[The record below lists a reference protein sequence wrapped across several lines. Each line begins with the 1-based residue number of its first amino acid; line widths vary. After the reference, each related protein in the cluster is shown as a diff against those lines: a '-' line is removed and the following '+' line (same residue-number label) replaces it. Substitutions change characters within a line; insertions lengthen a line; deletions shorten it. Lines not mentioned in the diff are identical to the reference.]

1 MKIINLNTILKT
13 LFAFFFALTLF
24 IGGQAKAEARPTA
37 GNPLQYI
44 GALGALTF
52 GQSGGAFLPTSVLGA
67 MKDGKVSGIM
77 QFVLMS
83 HMMNGCV
90 VDAVKRGK
98 PGQREPYVVANAKF
112 TYGICRIK
120 KCFQQG
126 MLMALISG
134 MSSNEAAGGGDASDQ
149 SANREQGL
157 IMAQAFQKD
166 PSCDGKDNQN
176 GGMDPMLLAMFMK
189 Q

>member
-13 LFAFFFALTLF
+13 LFAFFFVFTLF
-24 IGGQAKAEARPTA
+24 IGGQAKAEARPSA
-37 GNPLQYI
+37 SNFMQYI
-44 GALGALTF
+44 GALGPIAF
-52 GQSGGAFLPTSVLGA
+52 GQSGGAFLPVSVLGA
-67 MKDGKVSGIM
+67 MKNGQVSAIM
-77 QFVLMS
+77 QFVLMT

-126 MLMALISG
+126 MLIATISG
-134 MSSNEAAGGGDASDQ
+134 LSSNPAAGGGDAGEQ
-149 SANREQGL
+149 QANQAQGMAL
-157 IMAQAFQKD
+157 AQAFKKD
-166 PSCDGKDNQN
+166 PSCDGQDKQN
-176 GGMDPMLLAMFMK
+176 GGMDLMLLAMFMQK
-189 Q
+189 